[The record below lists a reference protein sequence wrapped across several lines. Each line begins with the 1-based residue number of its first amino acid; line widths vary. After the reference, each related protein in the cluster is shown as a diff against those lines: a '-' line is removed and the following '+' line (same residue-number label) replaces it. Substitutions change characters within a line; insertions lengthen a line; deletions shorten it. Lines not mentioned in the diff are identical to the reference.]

1 MLYFYTI
8 LPHFYYLS
16 IDKTLY
22 NEEFQLELQK
32 SIV

>member
-8 LPHFYYLS
+8 LPHFYNLS

-22 NEEFQLELQK
+22 NEEFPFELR
-32 SIV
+32 